1 MSYRYCSA
9 CSKYIQ
15 KKLFN
20 LHLKKHENGELSGKI
35 DIEDEND
42 LDKDDEDHML
52 IIDDEPVTEEAED
65 IEVDN
70 SRVNGSSVTLD
81 KIYNCFDCNRMFMSA
96 EAQANHL
103 RDVHGGE
110 GGSVWQTHHQD
121 ISIRNQTNSN
131 LLMGSLIICRFKYKN
146 ICIKSK
152 SSKNLVVAI

>member
-110 GGSVWQTHHQD
+110 GGSVLLKLPRDKINEND
-121 ISIRNQTNSN
+121 IEQEPDEE
-131 LLMGSLIICRFKYKN
+131 FEKPEYDE
-146 ICIKSK
+146 
-152 SSKNLVVAI
+152 LVIDDM

>member
-20 LHLKKHENGELSGKI
+20 LHLKKHESGELSGKI

-110 GGSVWQTHHQD
+110 GGSVLLKLPRDKINEND
-121 ISIRNQTNSN
+121 IEQEPDEE
-131 LLMGSLIICRFKYKN
+131 FEKPEYDE
-146 ICIKSK
+146 
-152 SSKNLVVAI
+152 LVIDDM

>member
-1 MSYRYCSA
+1 M
-9 CSKYIQ
+9 
-15 KKLFN
+15 FN

-110 GGSVWQTHHQD
+110 GGSVLLKLPRDKINEND
-121 ISIRNQTNSN
+121 IEQEPDEE
-131 LLMGSLIICRFKYKN
+131 FEKPEYDE
-146 ICIKSK
+146 
-152 SSKNLVVAI
+152 LVIDDM

>member
-110 GGSVWQTHHQD
+110 GGSVLLKLPRDKINENDIEQD
-121 ISIRNQTNSN
+121 PDEE
-131 LLMGSLIICRFKYKN
+131 FEKPEYDE
-146 ICIKSK
+146 
-152 SSKNLVVAI
+152 LVIDDM

>member
-110 GGSVWQTHHQD
+110 GGSVLLKLPMDKINEND
-121 ISIRNQTNSN
+121 IEQEPDEE
-131 LLMGSLIICRFKYKN
+131 FEKPEYDE
-146 ICIKSK
+146 
-152 SSKNLVVAI
+152 LVIDDM

>member
-42 LDKDDEDHML
+42 FDKDDEDNML

-110 GGSVWQTHHQD
+110 GGSVLLKLPRDKINENDIEQD
-121 ISIRNQTNSN
+121 PDEE
-131 LLMGSLIICRFKYKN
+131 FEKPEYDE
-146 ICIKSK
+146 
-152 SSKNLVVAI
+152 LVIDDM